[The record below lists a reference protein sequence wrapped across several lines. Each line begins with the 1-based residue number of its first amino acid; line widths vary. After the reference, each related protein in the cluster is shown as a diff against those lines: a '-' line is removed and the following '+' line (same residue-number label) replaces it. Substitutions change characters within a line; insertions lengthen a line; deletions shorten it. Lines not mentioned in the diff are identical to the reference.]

1 MNLSSIPE
9 THVCK
14 ETKQVHIL
22 HSPDSS
28 SAAHLRY
35 LPDKE
40 VQPCA
45 ILNSINYAVAMFDLK
60 GNLITYNSAA
70 HSIVTRMKGVKGVD
84 ADLLIGAFF
93 RSTDVFHST
102 IEDIRCGG
110 NIEKDMVILDSKNT
124 AIVLETSC
132 SLINGGTGVLLCF
145 RDITDRVYSA
155 SEKSNQL
162 KTEFLAQMSHEIRTP
177 VNSILSFASLLK
189 EEMTGKMSED
199 LYQCFEVI
207 DNGGRRLIRTI
218 DMILNMSQF
227 QSGNYEPAYQNI
239 DLADGFLEKL
249 AEEFMPSAKT
259 RKLNM
264 FIEKH
269 LSNAFVEADIYTLGQ
284 IFINIID
291 NAIKYT
297 PEGEVKIV
305 LYRNAASEICV
316 DVSDTGIGISLEY
329 MPHLFDPF
337 SQEEMGYTRKYEG
350 NGLGLALVKKY
361 LEINRAS
368 ILVCSR
374 KNEGSTFTIIFRN

>member
-1 MNLSSIPE
+1 MNLSSIPA
-9 THVCK
+9 TLICK
-14 ETKQVHIL
+14 ETGQVHI
-22 HSPDSS
+22 SQFSNSS
-28 SAAHLRY
+28 TIPLCY
-35 LPDKE
+35 
-40 VQPCA
+40 QPGIETQLSV
-45 ILNSINYAVAMFDLK
+45 ILNSINYAVALFDLK
-60 GNLITYNSAA
+60 GNLIIYNSAA
-70 HSIVTRMKGVKGVD
+70 NEIVKRLKGEEGMQP
-84 ADLLIGAFF
+84 DLLISLFF
-93 RSTDVFHST
+93 THADRFFSA
-102 IEDIRCGG
+102 IENLEGGG
-110 NIEKDMVILDSKNT
+110 NIEKDMVILDSENT
-124 AIVLETSC
+124 AIVLETSY
-132 SLINGGTGVLLCF
+132 SLVNRGTELMLCF
-145 RDITDRVYSA
+145 RDITGRVYSA
-155 SEKSNQL
+155 SEKSSQL

-227 QSGNYEPAYQNI
+227 QSDNYEAAFVDI
-239 DLADGFLEKL
+239 DLADSFLEKL
-249 AEEFMPSAKT
+249 IEEFKPAART
-259 RKLNM
+259 RQLNI
-264 FIEKH
+264 FIEKYLPH
-269 LSNAFVEADIYTLGQ
+269 AFVEADIYTLGQ

-368 ILVCSR
+368 ILVRSR